1 MTPGFVLQS
10 KICSRGTVRH
20 SRLPQNLLNFCTSWL
35 RPVNAGLQAFA
46 ADGEVSIFGG
56 HLWSMESAPT
66 ASPRGIHAP
75 FGRLTAPA
83 RGLPGLYRIV
93 PPLTRRAGAL
103 PMSDDAAMGDPVRL
117 DRSTRRARYSRDYP
131 APTAY
136 AAGETRSLRSLDG
149 PGLWSAWAKP
159 DRPAADA
166 ARRRSPHIR
175 RCGHGGPRA
184 PRSGRAARATLP

>member
-46 ADGEVSIFGG
+46 ADGEVSIFGS
-56 HLWSMESAPT
+56 HLCSMESAPT

-83 RGLPGLYRIV
+83 RGLPGLNRIV

-103 PMSDDAAMGDPVRL
+103 PMSDDAAMVEPVRL
-117 DRSTRRARYSRDYP
+117 DPGARRTRCSRDYP

-136 AAGETRSLRSLDG
+136 AAGDTRALWALDD
-149 PGLWSAWAKP
+149 PGWWSVWAIP

-166 ARRRSPHIR
+166 PRRRSPHVR
-175 RCGHGGPRA
+175 RRGHGGPRA
-184 PRSGRAARATLP
+184 PRSGRGARATLP